1 MAAGDG
7 HVAVVE
13 RLLREERVVLALGLS
28 PQVAQ
33 HASQRCVVAVARCN
47 TNKAF
52 RRDMVAAF
60 RMGYECVRG
69 EMYVGMAEELCGWV
83 WPMPLARQAVE
94 VQRELL
100 MVWEFWRPFLPK
112 LAVPTD

>member
-13 RLLREERVVLALGLS
+13 RLLREERVVLVLGLA
-28 PQVAQ
+28 PQLVHHAHTRYAAAVAQ
-33 HASQRCVVAVARCN
+33 CAG
-47 TNKAF
+47 NKSF
-52 RRDMVAAF
+52 RVDMVAAF
-60 RMGYECVRG
+60 RVAYECVRG